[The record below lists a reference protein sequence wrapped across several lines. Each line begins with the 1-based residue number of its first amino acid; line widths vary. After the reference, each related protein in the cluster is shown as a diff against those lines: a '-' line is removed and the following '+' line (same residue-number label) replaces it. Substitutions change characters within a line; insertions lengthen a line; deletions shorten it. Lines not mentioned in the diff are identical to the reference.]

1 MLRTLPARRDSP
13 PECVFRLFCPGRSCT
28 FYRGDCVICPSCERQ
43 QPQGRRQQTPPAHPG
58 ESAAWANLLY
68 RRTAP
73 QAFQHPFHA
82 RAISAAANRI
92 RRRLPAPQTADTKV
106 AGNYQ
111 PSKPKSS
118 RFSAPVRVPAPTG
131 ALVFHVSI
139 SRHSPALLPSC
150 RDRVFRGRMGVVLH
164 NSILP
169 EGNPSGL
176 PHARRCASR
185 ISDVETTFFRWAWW
199 AQGQKLQPQR
209 FAARPPIFF
218 HLSQRG
224 QVGGICLFPPTC
236 PR

>member
-1 MLRTLPARRDSP
+1 MSDHSHKKPRDKGREHIPEEASHRT
-13 PECVFRLFCPGRSCT
+13 
-28 FYRGDCVICPSCERQ
+28 
-43 QPQGRRQQTPPAHPG
+43 
-58 ESAAWANLLY
+58 NLLY

-150 RDRVFRGRMGVVLH
+150 RDRVFRGRMVVVLR

-185 ISDVETTFFRWAWW
+185 MKRPWGTLANAVISE
-199 AQGQKLQPQR
+199 QKKPGK
-209 FAARPPIFF
+209 
-218 HLSQRG
+218 S
-224 QVGGICLFPPTC
+224 
-236 PR
+236 PRLPASFCRLLPA

>member
-82 RAISAAANRI
+82 RAIS
-92 RRRLPAPQTADTKV
+92 
-106 AGNYQ
+106 
-111 PSKPKSS
+111 
-118 RFSAPVRVPAPTG
+118 
-131 ALVFHVSI
+131 
-139 SRHSPALLPSC
+139 RHSPALLPSC

-185 ISDVETTFFRWAWW
+185 MKRPWGTLANAVISE
-199 AQGQKLQPQR
+199 QKKPGKSPRLPASFCR
-209 FAARPPIFF
+209 FLPAINENLRGPSPGVNIPHSRPSAGTGKT
-218 HLSQRG
+218 L
-224 QVGGICLFPPTC
+224 CALFPGRPSSSTRH
-236 PR
+236 PPFSTAKKKI